1 MGFKTKV
8 EKMATR
14 RRSMAVL
21 PNPGNVAPARST
33 SSRRASSAFAAPAP
47 ALDKPKTGR
56 VTKKRATAPVA
67 IPKAPKD
74 DSFVSGDMFDFI
86 ASPKGPMTRA
96 RRSSMFLGAPNRGLP
111 VTSTARKSAVKSKKL
126 ESVMET
132 PEVSFVQKPKKSA
145 GRPKKDS
152 SLANKENLR
161 ETREVISPIKQA
173 AISRAFGP
181 SATSTSAKKP
191 KLALPKVKQQNSV
204 VPGTP
209 QPMDPSNIL
218 KRNLKK
224 TVEAQLDKKVQEIPK
239 SPYKLLMGETENGSP
254 VEHFVK
260 MAKKPS
266 KENVTGTPAP
276 VRRSARKVFTPIMD
290 NNVQGSPH
298 PNPMQNRLGT
308 PKKLDMTN
316 EAMEVETENQAINKV
331 MAKTSTSPTVAASNQ
346 MITGDLAKLCTIM

>member
-1 MGFKTKV
+1 
-8 EKMATR
+8 
-14 RRSMAVL
+14 
-21 PNPGNVAPARST
+21 
-33 SSRRASSAFAAPAP
+33 
-47 ALDKPKTGR
+47 
-56 VTKKRATAPVA
+56 
-67 IPKAPKD
+67 
-74 DSFVSGDMFDFI
+74 
-86 ASPKGPMTRA
+86 MTRA

-145 GRPKKDS
+145 GRPKKDTSVIASPEVSFKAKKSPGRPKKDS
-152 SLANKENLR
+152 SLANKENIR
-161 ETREVISPIKQA
+161 ETRVIISPIKQA

-239 SPYKLLMGETENGSP
+239 SPYTLLMGETENGSP

-331 MAKTSTSPTVAASNQ
+331 MAKTSTSPAVAASNQ
-346 MITGDLAKLCTIM
+346 MITGDLAKMCTIM

>member
-1 MGFKTKV
+1 
-8 EKMATR
+8 
-14 RRSMAVL
+14 
-21 PNPGNVAPARST
+21 
-33 SSRRASSAFAAPAP
+33 
-47 ALDKPKTGR
+47 
-56 VTKKRATAPVA
+56 
-67 IPKAPKD
+67 
-74 DSFVSGDMFDFI
+74 
-86 ASPKGPMTRA
+86 MTRA
-96 RRSSMFLGAPNRGLP
+96 RRSSMFLGAPSRGLP
-111 VTSTARKSAVKSKKL
+111 ATSTARKSAVKSKKL

-145 GRPKKDS
+145 GRPKKDAS
-152 SLANKENLR
+152 VTETPEVSFVQKPKKSPGRPKKDSFANKENLR
-161 ETREVISPIKQA
+161 ESRVIISPIKKA
-173 AISRAFGP
+173 ALSRAFGP

-191 KLALPKVKQQNSV
+191 RLAIPKVQQAASV

-239 SPYKLLMGETENGSP
+239 SPYTLLLGETENGSP

-276 VRRSARKVFTPIMD
+276 VRRSARKVFTPLMD
-290 NNVQGSPH
+290 NNVQAQPADSPH

-308 PKKLDMTN
+308 PKKLDMTI
-316 EAMEVETENQAINKV
+316 EAMEVETENQAINKA
-331 MAKTSTSPTVAASNQ
+331 MAKTSTSPIAAPAANQ
-346 MITGDLAKLCTIM
+346 MITGDLAKMCTIM